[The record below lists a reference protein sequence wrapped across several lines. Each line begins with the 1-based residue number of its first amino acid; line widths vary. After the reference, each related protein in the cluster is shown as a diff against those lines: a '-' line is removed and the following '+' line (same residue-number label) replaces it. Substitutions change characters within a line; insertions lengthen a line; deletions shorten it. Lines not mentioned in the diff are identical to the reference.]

1 MRLIP
6 VTTGHITMG
15 KPYRPSSCPIALAL
29 RSAGYKEAKV
39 DCCEMHGVTYCD
51 ANDTAAWDE
60 GDEVFCDTSRQL
72 SGVIMEF
79 DKTRGMTPF
88 TIVQDGMMFLTLD
101 EYISVLRP

>member
-29 RSAGYKEAKV
+29 RAAGYKEAKA
-39 DCCEMHGVTYCD
+39 DCCEVHGVTYCD
-51 ANDTAAWDE
+51 ANDTVSEDD
-60 GDEVFCDTSRQL
+60 GLVSCDTSRQL
-72 SGVIMEF
+72 SGVMMEF
-79 DKTRGMTPF
+79 DKTRGMRPF